1 MKATTT
7 LTGTQQFVLNQFFTK
22 YPEGLSFDEILNG
35 YENQDSIEIV
45 ATDFWAESLLPED
58 MVIEVRSVESALRHQ
73 FFPAVEGDFDLMQN
87 LWAKVHEHV
96 TKSKPSTNNTVD
108 WLSIRDNGRTLSAF
122 NRPNLNLS
130 RDDFMAWFRGDAINE
145 ELSVDDCIEVFRGA
159 LKGSSDFT
167 IELFEQLFSDYE
179 VSHLQ
184 VVDTSLNFDAISGID
199 YFKGKCYPYRMVE
212 FEGFN
217 YKLGSF
223 SLSDAMQAFC
233 NSGECEY
240 CNMGVGVC
248 ETRALDNEYVYYT
261 DTVELLTWSDKQLTD
276 YVFENKV
283 SKSKTL

>member
-7 LTGTQQFVLNQFFTK
+7 LTGTQQFVLDQFFQK
-22 YPEGLSFDEILNG
+22 YPDGLSFDEILNG
-35 YENQDSIEIV
+35 YENQDNREIV
-45 ATDFWAESLLPED
+45 ATDFWIESLLPED
-58 MVIEVRSVESALRHQ
+58 MVKEARSVESELRHQ

-122 NRPNLNLS
+122 NRPNLKMT
-130 RDDFMAWFRGDAINE
+130 RDDFMTWFRGDEIND
-145 ELSVDDCIEVFRGA
+145 ELSVNDCIEVFRGA

-167 IELFEQLFSDYE
+167 LELFEQLFSDYD

-184 VVDTSLNFDAISGID
+184 VVETCLDFEAISGVD
-199 YFKGKCYPYRMVE
+199 CFRGKCYPYRMVE
-212 FEGFN
+212 FDGNN
-217 YKLGSF
+217 YKIGSEC
-223 SLSDAMQAFC
+223 LSDAQQSFC

-240 CNMGVGVC
+240 CNLGVGVC
-248 ETRALDNEYVYYT
+248 ETRAIDDEYVYYVPAI
-261 DTVELLTWSDKQLTD
+261 DLLTWSDKQLTD